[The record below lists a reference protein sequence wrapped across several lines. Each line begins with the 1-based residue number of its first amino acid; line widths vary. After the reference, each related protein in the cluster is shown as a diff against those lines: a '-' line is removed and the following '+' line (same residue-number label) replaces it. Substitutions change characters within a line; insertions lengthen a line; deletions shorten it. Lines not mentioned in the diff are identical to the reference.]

1 MQPLAYMAANKVL
14 VYIAAIVFAH
24 AGLAASQATSAIAA
38 PMSPIRK
45 VITLIEE
52 MKKQVEKDA
61 EEDTAAYDKYMC
73 WCETNRKEKMAA
85 IENAE
90 KSIEMLT
97 VFVEEA
103 VAKESELKTE
113 IATLEDDIADDETA
127 LSTAM
132 ALREKENAEF
142 IAEETDLKETRSLLD
157 QAVQV
162 LSKVQLLQS
171 QGKAEA
177 SDVKT
182 VKTTLLQVR
191 EAVSKRPGSF
201 QGVLQKDLF
210 DVLGALQEATG
221 ESMPSSS
228 FGETFL
234 PRRGATALDQR
245 DAQPNGLSGA
255 AAGAKSYNS
264 RSGQIVGIL
273 SEMHDE
279 VTRDLSTAQKE
290 EFQAVVAFQKLRAAK
305 LSEIEAAKKLKA
317 EKEAQLADL
326 LAKSAQAKEEI
337 ADLKEALAADQEF
350 LANLEKNCKAEDEAY
365 AGRVKVRTE
374 EIVAISE
381 ALKILT
387 SDDSRD
393 LFDKTISFV
402 QIKSSK
408 HRFADAERLNA
419 EDRAADRAVRRIA
432 EIARR
437 HNNWALVSLGVRL
450 RLDKFTKV
458 KEIMDKMVA
467 ELQKQQKE
475 EYAKWEFCKKSI
487 DETEDNIKVGE
498 NTKKD
503 LNDKHTDLVN
513 TIETLSASIAE
524 LKKEVA
530 DMEVSLKQAGENRKE
545 ENELFQTSVSDQRAT
560 INILKK
566 AQTRLQAFYDTKSLI
581 QVNRQVPGAAAPPP
595 PPSPK
600 DYEKSAA
607 AGGIMQLIAKIIN
620 DAESTEKELEVD
632 EQKSQQ
638 DYASFVAST
647 KQSIEADRTAI
658 ENSESQKA
666 TAESEKAE
674 TEEAQLANNVELEK
688 LVQLLGAH
696 HLDCDYVI
704 KYFDI
709 RQKARAEEMDAI
721 KDAKAIL
728 SGADFGDQ

>member
-1 MQPLAYMAANKVL
+1 MAANKVL

-73 WCETNRKEKMAA
+73 WCETNRKEKTAA

-97 VFVEEA
+97 AFVEEA
-103 VAKESELKTE
+103 AAKESELKTE
-113 IATLEDDIADDETA
+113 IATLEDDIADDEAA

-142 IAEETDLKETRSLLD
+142 VAEETDLKETRSLLD

-162 LSKVQLLQS
+162 LSKVQLLQR

-177 SDVKT
+177 SDVHT

-228 FGETFL
+228 LGETFL

-245 DAQPNGLSGA
+245 DAQPSGLSGA

-305 LSEIEAAKKLKA
+305 LAEIEAAKKLKA

-337 ADLKEALAADQEF
+337 ADLKAALAADQEF
-350 LANLEKNCKAEDEAY
+350 LANLEKNCKAEDDAY

-374 EIVAISE
+374 EIVAIAE

-393 LFDKTISFV
+393 LFEKTISFV
-402 QIKSSK
+402 QVRSSK
-408 HRFADAERLNA
+408 HRSEETERLNA
-419 EDRAADRAVRRIA
+419 EDRATDRAVRRIA

-437 HNNWALVSLGVRL
+437 HNNWALVSLGVRM

-458 KEIMDKMVA
+458 KEIMDKMLA

-475 EYAKWEFCKKSI
+475 EYAKMEFCKKSI

-498 NTKKD
+498 NTAKD
-503 LNDKHTDLVN
+503 LSDKHTDLVN
-513 TIETLSASIAE
+513 TIETLTASIAE

-566 AQTRLQAFYDTKSLI
+566 AQTRLQAFYEQKSLV
-581 QVNRQVPGAAAPPP
+581 QLNNRQVPGAAAPPP

-607 AGGIMQLIAKIIN
+607 AGGIMQLLAKIIN

-647 KQSIEADRTAI
+647 KESIEADRAAI

-666 TAESEKAE
+666 TAESGKAE
-674 TEEAQLANNVELEK
+674 TEEAQLANKVELEK
-688 LVQLLGAH
+688 LTELLAAH

-728 SGADFGDQ
+728 SGADFGN